1 MTADPPDPSNGYEA
15 IAKNFI
21 SARNPH
27 IGASTIREWSQ
38 TLPPGSSILDLGCG
52 HGIPISQTLIE
63 AGFAV
68 YGVDAS
74 PTLVQNLRDQFPN
87 ATVECSAVEDSN
99 FFHRTFD
106 GIVAVGL
113 IFLLPPDV
121 QSAVIQKAAKSLT
134 SDGKFLFTSPKEV
147 VTWRDSLTGRES
159 VSLGADRYHQIL
171 RDAGLVLVGE
181 LSDEGVNHYYLASKS

>member
-1 MTADPPDPSNGYEA
+1 MTADPPDPSNGYEVVA
-15 IAKNFI
+15 ADFI
-21 SARNPH
+21 SARNPR

-147 VTWRDSLTGRES
+147 V
-159 VSLGADRYHQIL
+159 
-171 RDAGLVLVGE
+171 
-181 LSDEGVNHYYLASKS
+181 

>member
-1 MTADPPDPSNGYEA
+1 
-15 IAKNFI
+15 
-21 SARNPH
+21 
-27 IGASTIREWSQ
+27 
-38 TLPPGSSILDLGCG
+38 
-52 HGIPISQTLIE
+52 
-63 AGFAV
+63 
-68 YGVDAS
+68 
-74 PTLVQNLRDQFPN
+74 QNLRDQFPN

-147 VTWRDSLTGRES
+147 VTWRDSLTVRES
-159 VSLGADRYHQIL
+159 SWLGAARYPKT
-171 RDAGLVLVGE
+171 RRAAGLFLVGE
-181 LSDEGVNHYYLASKS
+181 LPDEGASHYYLASKS